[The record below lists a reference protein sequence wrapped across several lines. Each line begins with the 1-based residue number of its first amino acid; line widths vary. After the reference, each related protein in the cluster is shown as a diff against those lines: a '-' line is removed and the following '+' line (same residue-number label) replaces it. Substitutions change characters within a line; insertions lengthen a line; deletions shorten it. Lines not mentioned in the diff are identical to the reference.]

1 MSAIKTLKLCIK
13 DKLSTHD
20 QDPRTSGQA
29 VVKPLINLNDALAER
44 SGPGVPSPCVSI
56 CELDEQQGQCK
67 GCYRSLQE
75 IAVWGGLSDAEKRTV
90 WDRIEAR
97 QLALAG

>member
-1 MSAIKTLKLCIK
+1 MT
-13 DKLSTHD
+13 
-20 QDPRTSGQA
+20 
-29 VVKPLINLNDALAER
+29 PLINLNDALADH

-75 IAVWGGLSDAEKRTV
+75 IAVWGHLSDAEKRTV
-90 WDRIEAR
+90 WGRIEAR
-97 QLALAG
+97 QLASAG